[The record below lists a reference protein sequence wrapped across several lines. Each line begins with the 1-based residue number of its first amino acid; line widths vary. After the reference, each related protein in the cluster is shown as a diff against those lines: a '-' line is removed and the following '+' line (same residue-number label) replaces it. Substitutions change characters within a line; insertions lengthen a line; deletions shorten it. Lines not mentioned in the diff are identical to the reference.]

1 MRGLRRILVRLL
13 ATISRR
19 RDERRLTEEIDS
31 HLGLQTSA
39 NIRLGMSPDEARREA
54 VLKFGAVEAV
64 KEDYR
69 DQRSLPFIEYFLQDL
84 RYALRGLRRN
94 PGFTITALATVAICL
109 GANLAI
115 FAVIDAILLRSLP
128 FPQSDRLVA
137 IFNTYPKA
145 GVERAGSSLMNYY
158 ERRGNIPGFSSLSIF
173 RYGSEVVGETGSTQQ
188 ETVMRISPDFF
199 TTLGSGPV
207 MGRSFDEAET
217 ITPIENH
224 GAVILTDAYWRQRL
238 NSDPDVLGRDIR
250 VNGAPRKIVGVL
262 PPDFRFLSSEARIFL
277 PFTSRLQQR
286 TPQQR
291 HSGGGG
297 THMIARLKP
306 GVTVAEAQSQI
317 DAHNAGVEKDNPGA
331 TMMAEAGFRSLVL
344 PLHADHVRSI
354 RPALL
359 LMQGGALF
367 LLVMGAV
374 NLVNLLLIRASRHMK
389 DMAIRRSLGA
399 SRRRVVSH
407 VMVETLLLTAL
418 GGLLGLVVG
427 ASGIRLLEVLGA
439 DRLPLGARIAFDGR
453 LAATGLAGA
462 VILGVVIAVPIAW
475 FNLRSHLEHA
485 LRSESRT
492 GTVSRAA
499 QRLRQGFIV
508 AQIALAFVLL
518 AGAALLGLSLK
529 NVMAVSPGFRADHV
543 LIGQFTLPYGRFS
556 GDQRVAVLDRL
567 LEAIGQ
573 QPGVAAAGTI
583 TNVPLS
589 GDSDKTAF
597 TPKGYVPQPGESPQG
612 HYFYGVTGDYFSAL
626 GIPLREGRFLTSADS
641 HRPER
646 VCVVDEDFAR
656 RYWPKGGAL
665 GQRVFQGTESED
677 ARLFTVVGVVG
688 AVKQAEL
695 TEPQGQ
701 AAVYVPFRD
710 RATNVFVVTRTSQR
724 PEAFADSLQRL
735 VRATDPELAI
745 DDIRSMDTRIAES
758 LIARRSPAVLAGIV
772 AGVALLL
779 AAIGTYGVLSYTIAQ
794 RRREIGIRM
803 ALGEGRSS
811 VVAMVMKQGMLLA
824 LIGALIGLVAAVRL
838 NQLIV
843 ALLFNVQSTDIATLA
858 AVIATILTVAAVA
871 CALPAWRAARVDPL
885 VALRYE

>member
-1 MRGLRRILVRLL
+1 MNDLRLALRR
-13 ATISRR
+13 
-19 RDERRLTEEIDS
+19 
-31 HLGLQTSA
+31 
-39 NIRLGMSPDEARREA
+39 
-54 VLKFGAVEAV
+54 
-64 KEDYR
+64 
-69 DQRSLPFIEYFLQDL
+69 L
-84 RYALRGLRRN
+84 RYA
-94 PGFTITALATVAICL
+94 PAFTVTALATIAICL
-109 GANLAI
+109 GANLAM

-145 GVERAGSSLMNYY
+145 GVERAGSSLTNYY
-158 ERRGNIPGFSSLSIF
+158 ERRGNIPAFSSLSIF

-188 ETVMRISPDFF
+188 EDVMRVSPDFF
-199 TTLGSGPV
+199 TTLGTGPV

-217 ITPIENH
+217 ITPVENH
-224 GAVILTDAYWRQRL
+224 GAAILTDAYWRQRL
-238 NSDPDVLGRDIR
+238 NSDPHVLGRDIR

-277 PFTSRLQQR
+277 PLTSRLQQR

-291 HSGGGG
+291 HSGGG

-317 DAHNAGVEKDNPGA
+317 DAHNAGVEKDNPRA
-331 TMMAEAGFRSLVL
+331 PTMAEAGFRSPVL

-354 RPALL
+354 RPTLL
-359 LMQGGALF
+359 LMQGSALF
-367 LLVMGAV
+367 LLVMGTV
-374 NLVNLLLIRASRHMK
+374 NLVNLLLIRASSHMK
-389 DMAIRRSLGA
+389 DMAIRRSMGA
-399 SRRRVVSH
+399 SRRHVVRH
-407 VMVETLLLTAL
+407 VMVETLLLTLL

-427 ASGIRLLEVLGA
+427 AWGIRLLEVLGA
-439 DRLPLGARIAFDGR
+439 DRLPLGARIAFDSR
-453 LAATGLAGA
+453 LAATGLVGA
-462 VILGVVIAVPIAW
+462 VVLGVVIAVPIAW

-508 AQIALAFVLL
+508 VQIALAFVLL

-529 NVMAVSPGFRADHV
+529 EVMAVSPGFRADHV

-589 GDSDKTAF
+589 GDNDKTAF

-626 GIPLREGRFLTSADS
+626 GIPLRDGRFLTSADS

-665 GQRVFQGTESED
+665 GQRLFQGTDSED

-688 AVKQAEL
+688 PVKQAEL

-701 AAVYVPFRD
+701 GAVYVPFRD

-724 PEAFADSLQRL
+724 PEAFTDSLRQM

-745 DDIRSMDTRIAES
+745 DDIRSMDTRIADS
-758 LIARRSPAVLAGIV
+758 LVARRSPAVLAGIV

-779 AAIGTYGVLSYTIAQ
+779 AAVGTYGVLSYTIAQ
-794 RRREIGIRM
+794 RRRETGVRM
-803 ALGEGRSS
+803 ALGAQTHHIRTQFLLLGLR
-811 VVAMVMKQGMLLA
+811 LLA
-824 LIGALIGLVAAVRL
+824 AGILLGVMGAWAAGKGMEGVLFGVPKLHFATLLGTALVMTAVSLVACLIPVR
-838 NQLIV
+838 
-843 ALLFNVQSTDIATLA
+843 
-858 AVIATILTVAAVA
+858 
-871 CALPAWRAARVDPL
+871 RASRVDPMS
-885 VALRYE
+885 ALRAE

>member
-1 MRGLRRILVRLL
+1 MNDVR
-13 ATISRR
+13 
-19 RDERRLTEEIDS
+19 
-31 HLGLQTSA
+31 
-39 NIRLGMSPDEARREA
+39 
-54 VLKFGAVEAV
+54 F
-64 KEDYR
+64 
-69 DQRSLPFIEYFLQDL
+69 
-84 RYALRGLRRN
+84 ALRQLRN
-94 PGFTITALATVAICL
+94 GPAFTVTALATVAICL

-115 FAVIDAILLRSLP
+115 FAVIDSILLRPLP
-128 FPQSDRLVA
+128 FPESDRLVT

-145 GVERAGSSLMNYY
+145 GVERDGSSLTNYY
-158 ERRGNIPGFSSLSIF
+158 ERRGNIPAFSSLSIF

-188 ETVMRISPDFF
+188 ERVMRISPDFF
-199 TTLGSGPV
+199 RTLGTGPV

-224 GAVILTDAYWRQRL
+224 GAAILTDAYWRQRL
-238 NSDPDVLGRDIR
+238 NSDPHVLGRDIR
-250 VNGAPRKIVGVL
+250 VNGVPRTIVGVL
-262 PPDFRFLSSEARIFL
+262 PPDFRFLSSEALIFL

-286 TPQQR
+286 TAQQR

-306 GVTVAEAQSQI
+306 GATIAEAQSQI
-317 DAHNAGVEKDNPGA
+317 DAHNASVEKDNPRA
-331 TMMAEAGFRSLVL
+331 TMMAEAGFRSRVL

-354 RPALL
+354 RPTLL
-359 LMQGGALF
+359 LMQGGTLF

-374 NLVNLLLIRASRHMK
+374 NLVNLLLIRASSHMK
-389 DMAIRRSLGA
+389 DMAIRRSMGA
-399 SRRRVVSH
+399 SRRHVVGH
-407 VMVETLLLTAL
+407 VMVETLLLTVL
-418 GGLLGLVVG
+418 GGLLGVMVG

-439 DRLPLGARIAFDGR
+439 DRLPLGAHIAFDGM
-453 LAATGLAGA
+453 LAATGLAAA
-462 VILGVVIAVPIAW
+462 VVLGVVIAVPIAW
-475 FNLRSHLEHA
+475 FNLRNHLENA

-529 NVMAVSPGFRADHV
+529 NVMAVPPGFRADHV

-556 GDQRVAVLDRL
+556 GHQRVAVLDRL

-589 GDSDKTAF
+589 GDDGKTAI

-701 AAVYVPFRD
+701 GAVYVPFRD

-724 PEAFADSLQRL
+724 PEAFADSLRHL
-735 VRATDPELAI
+735 VRSTDPELAI

-779 AAIGTYGVLSYTIAQ
+779 AAVGTYGVLSYTIAQ
-794 RRREIGIRM
+794 RRREIGVRM
-803 ALGEGRSS
+803 ALGAQTHHIRTQFLSS
-811 VVAMVMKQGMLLA
+811 GLRLLA
-824 LIGALIGLVAAVRL
+824 AGILLGVMGAWAAGKGMESVLFGVPALHLATLFGTALVMTAVSLVAC
-838 NQLIV
+838 
-843 ALLFNVQSTDIATLA
+843 
-858 AVIATILTVAAVA
+858 VI
-871 CALPAWRAARVDPL
+871 PARRASRVDPMI
-885 VALRYE
+885 ALRAE